1 MKPRSK
7 NALRLRRHARVRK
20 RVVGTPQR
28 PRLSVF
34 RSLRYVYAQLIDDV
48 AGRTLAAASTRE
60 EAVAA
65 GVASRKSIAAAGAVG
80 RELARRAAALGITR
94 AVFDRG
100 GYTYHGR
107 IKALADAARDAG
119 LEV

>member
-1 MKPRSK
+1 MKPRSR
-7 NALRLRRHARVRK
+7 NALRLRRHARVRT

-60 EAVAA
+60 DDVAA
-65 GVASRKSIAAAGAVG
+65 

-107 IKALADAARDAG
+107 VKALADAARDAG